1 MGKEMGTS
9 KPPRPFKQTAPDRV
23 EMREGGGCLS
33 IFGIPFL
40 AGGVFAALIGAQVIP
55 VSNRN
60 EVPAWVYPVIFLMGL
75 VFVAVGGALVFGRR
89 WTTLDS
95 GKGLVVKQSG
105 LLVPLQKQQFQI
117 SDYDRVFCFSSASC
131 PRSARSTGSSDRSG
145 VGPRLTPHPMGSRS
159 MSRPHGANASPSFP
173 SAKSSASTMVQRKRR
188 YVRSPAR
195 PGNGMP
201 AAVRRQPQ
209 ARLYRAGPG
218 G

>member
-1 MGKEMGTS
+1 MEEALAASIQMGKEMGTS
-9 KPPRPFKQTAPDRV
+9 KPPRPLKLTAPDRV

-33 IFGIPFL
+33 IFGTPFL

-105 LLVPLQKQQFQI
+105 LLVPLQKQQFQL
-117 SDYDRVFCFSSASC
+117 SDYDRVFDAFAFLL
-131 PRSARSTGSSDRSG
+131 PLALDQHGQRDHPIDPGSD
-145 VGPRLTPHPMGSRS
+145 HD
-159 MSRPHGANASPSFP
+159 
-173 SAKSSASTMVQRKRR
+173 
-188 YVRSPAR
+188 
-195 PGNGMP
+195 
-201 AAVRRQPQ
+201 
-209 ARLYRAGPG
+209 
-218 G
+218 